1 MEYLIGML
9 LSLAVVALAATMGMD
24 RDRAFYPTV
33 LIVVASYYVLFAAMG
48 GSGRTIVVEIV
59 VASGFLLF
67 AIVGYK
73 ISLWL
78 VAIGLVGHGVIDIFH
93 HLVIENP
100 GTPHWWPGFCMAC
113 DVVLGGFLMVLLWRR
128 RVAVQ

>member
-78 VAIGLVGHGVIDIFH
+78 VAIGLVGHGVFDIFH

-100 GTPHWWPGFCMAC
+100 GMPHWWPGFCMAC

>member
-1 MEYLIGML
+1 MEYLIGMF

-78 VAIGLVGHGVIDIFH
+78 VAIGLVGHGVFDIFH

-100 GTPHWWPGFCMAC
+100 GMPHWWPGFCMAC

>member
-1 MEYLIGML
+1 
-9 LSLAVVALAATMGMD
+9 
-24 RDRAFYPTV
+24 
-33 LIVVASYYVLFAAMG
+33 LFAAMG
-48 GSGRTIVVEIV
+48 GSGRIIVLEIV

-78 VAIGLVGHGVIDIFH
+78 VAIGLVGHGVFDIFH
-93 HLVIENP
+93 HLIIENP
-100 GTPHWWPGFCMAC
+100 GMPLWWPGFCMAC

>member
-1 MEYLIGML
+1 MEYLIGMF

-48 GSGRTIVVEIV
+48 GSGRIIVLEIV

-78 VAIGLVGHGVIDIFH
+78 VAIGLVGHGVFDIFH

-100 GTPHWWPGFCMAC
+100 GMPHWWPGFCMAC

>member
-1 MEYLIGML
+1 MEYLIGMF

-48 GSGRTIVVEIV
+48 ASGRTIVVEIV
-59 VASGFLLF
+59 VASGFLMF

-78 VAIGLVGHGVIDIFH
+78 VAIGLVGHGVFDIFH

-100 GTPHWWPGFCMAC
+100 GMPHWWPGFCMAC

>member
-9 LSLAVVALAATMGMD
+9 LSLAVVALAATMRMD

-48 GSGRTIVVEIV
+48 GSGRIIVLEIV

-78 VAIGLVGHGVIDIFH
+78 VAIGLVGHGVFDIFH
-93 HLVIENP
+93 HLIIENP
-100 GTPHWWPGFCMAC
+100 GMPLWWPGFYMAC

>member
-1 MEYLIGML
+1 
-9 LSLAVVALAATMGMD
+9 
-24 RDRAFYPTV
+24 
-33 LIVVASYYVLFAAMG
+33 
-48 GSGRTIVVEIV
+48 
-59 VASGFLLF
+59 LLF

-78 VAIGLVGHGVIDIFH
+78 VAIGLVGHGVFDIFH

-100 GTPHWWPGFCMAC
+100 GMPHWWPGFCMAC